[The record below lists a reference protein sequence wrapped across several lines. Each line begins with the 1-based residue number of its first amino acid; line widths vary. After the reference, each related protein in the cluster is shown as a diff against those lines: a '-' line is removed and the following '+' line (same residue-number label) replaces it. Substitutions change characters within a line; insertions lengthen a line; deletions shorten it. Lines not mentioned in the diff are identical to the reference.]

1 MADGRERVDVVLVGG
16 GIMSATLGGLLHELM
31 PGLSIQAFERLGAI
45 AIESSQV
52 MNNAGTGHAANCELN
67 YTPRKAD
74 GTIDLSK
81 ALAVNEA
88 FEVSLQLWAALV
100 EKGALPDPR
109 RFVNPVP
116 HLSFVWGEDDVAFLR
131 DRHAQMAAHPMF
143 EDMAWSTDPT
153 RLAEWMPLVM
163 RGRDTGVPL
172 AATRVAR
179 GTDVDFGQLARALFA
194 GLEGEAAFAL
204 HLNHEVRDLRRV
216 PGGGWALTVRERRT
230 GASREVEAGFVFL
243 GAGGGALP
251 LLQKAGLPEA
261 RGYGGFPVS
270 GQWLVCQ
277 NPDLIAEHA
286 AKVYGKAALGAPPMS
301 VPHLDTR
308 LWKGH
313 PALLFGPF
321 AGFTT
326 KYLKHGSYLDLFAS
340 LRLHNLGPMLAVARD
355 NLDLTRYLIGQAL
368 QSPERRLAA
377 LREYLP
383 TARPEDWKLAIAG
396 QRVQII
402 KRDAARTGRLEFGT
416 EVVTAADG
424 SLAALLGASPGA
436 STAAAAMLD
445 VVLRCFPE
453 RAATPA
459 FQANLRRVVPSH
471 GHRLAT
477 DPERMRAVRA
487 RNDAI
492 LGLAQGTL
500 QR

>member
-1 MADGRERVDVVLVGG
+1 
-16 GIMSATLGGLLHELM
+16 
-31 PGLSIQAFERLGAI
+31 
-45 AIESSQV
+45 
-52 MNNAGTGHAANCELN
+52 
-67 YTPRKAD
+67 
-74 GTIDLSK
+74 
-81 ALAVNEA
+81 
-88 FEVSLQLWAALV
+88 
-100 EKGALPDPR
+100 
-109 RFVNPVP
+109 
-116 HLSFVWGEDDVAFLR
+116 
-131 DRHAQMAAHPMF
+131 
-143 EDMAWSTDPT
+143 
-153 RLAEWMPLVM
+153 
-163 RGRDTGVPL
+163 
-172 AATRVAR
+172 
-179 GTDVDFGQLARALFA
+179 
-194 GLEGEAAFAL
+194 
-204 HLNHEVRDLRRV
+204 
-216 PGGGWALTVRERRT
+216 
-230 GASREVEAGFVFL
+230 
-243 GAGGGALP
+243 
-251 LLQKAGLPEA
+251 
-261 RGYGGFPVS
+261 
-270 GQWLVCQ
+270 
-277 NPDLIAEHA
+277 
-286 AKVYGKAALGAPPMS
+286 MS